1 MKKYFIS
8 YYTMDGDDD
17 EIVVQAENE
26 EAAKKLLMNSDPN
39 VCEIQSIEEI

>member
-8 YYTMDGDDD
+8 YFTMDGDDD
-17 EIVVQAENE
+17 EVTVKANSEE
-26 EAAKKLLMNSDPN
+26 EAIKLLKLNEPS